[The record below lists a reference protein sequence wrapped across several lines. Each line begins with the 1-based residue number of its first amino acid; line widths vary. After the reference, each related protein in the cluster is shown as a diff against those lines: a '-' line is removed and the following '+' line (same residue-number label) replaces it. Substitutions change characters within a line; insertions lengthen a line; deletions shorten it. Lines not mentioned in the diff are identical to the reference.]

1 MIRDTLQNIIENKD
15 IRTNLIKLKSELKED
30 KITKNYNKEAL
41 LYLLNGEF
49 KILEQLLEHTDAK
62 VRKHTAGILEQ
73 LARQE
78 FLLPLFKAYQTEQ
91 TRFVRTAYLLAIR
104 ELDYRELELELKQ
117 CLEERKK
124 EPITEENKKH
134 IMEEIHLLHELLLNI
149 KGNKKHT
156 FTGWKKASELVLIT
170 NRNHKHITIDELGDI
185 PKKELNAGILVK
197 TNKIKEI
204 FKIRTVQEVL
214 FKIPEMK
221 AVDSDP
227 IKAAKQIIDG
237 GICRFLEER
246 HQQAAPF
253 YFRVELKSKAGL
265 EERSKF
271 SKRFAIELE
280 HVSKGTLINSTSNYE
295 VELRLIE
302 TKNKTYQTLIKLYTI
317 NEERFYYRKNTIAS
331 SIRPYLA
338 ALTMQLAKE
347 YLTENAQVLDPFC
360 GTGTMLIERANYL
373 PVKTMYG
380 IDSFGEAIKKA
391 RENTKAAN
399 LTIHYINRD
408 FFDFKHEYL
417 FDEVISNLPFISKN
431 KENDEL
437 KSLYQKFFLKISS
450 HMKHNGIL
458 VLYTHNKELLKS
470 CIRKSTNYK
479 IEKEYEISMKEGTYI
494 FIIRIITI

>member
-170 NRNHKHITIDELGDI
+170 NR
-185 PKKELNAGILVK
+185 
-197 TNKIKEI
+197 KIG
-204 FKIRTVQEVL
+204 R
-214 FKIPEMK
+214 
-221 AVDSDP
+221 A
-227 IKAAKQIIDG
+227 
-237 GICRFLEER
+237 
-246 HQQAAPF
+246 
-253 YFRVELKSKAGL
+253 
-265 EERSKF
+265 
-271 SKRFAIELE
+271 
-280 HVSKGTLINSTSNYE
+280 HV
-295 VELRLIE
+295 
-302 TKNKTYQTLIKLYTI
+302 
-317 NEERFYYRKNTIAS
+317 
-331 SIRPYLA
+331 
-338 ALTMQLAKE
+338 
-347 YLTENAQVLDPFC
+347 
-360 GTGTMLIERANYL
+360 
-373 PVKTMYG
+373 
-380 IDSFGEAIKKA
+380 
-391 RENTKAAN
+391 
-399 LTIHYINRD
+399 
-408 FFDFKHEYL
+408 
-417 FDEVISNLPFISKN
+417 
-431 KENDEL
+431 
-437 KSLYQKFFLKISS
+437 
-450 HMKHNGIL
+450 
-458 VLYTHNKELLKS
+458 
-470 CIRKSTNYK
+470 
-479 IEKEYEISMKEGTYI
+479 
-494 FIIRIITI
+494 